1 MTVILKKM
9 IILDNFLSLD
19 SFNNWIKLNTP
30 LTLSKLKE
38 LKAGDAVLLSGK
50 ILSARD
56 AAHKKI
62 VSVLENKNKNLEN
75 NSSNKDLK
83 QKLPIKKL
91 PVNLKNQVIF
101 YMGPSPTPPGK
112 NSGSIGPTTSSRMDI
127 FTEPILKAGAA
138 ATIGKGKR
146 SQETKELFLKYKAV
160 YFIAPGG
167 VAALLAKKVKQI
179 KPIAYQELGPEAIYC
194 IEVENLPVFVAYD
207 IYGGDIFIK

>member
-1 MTVILKKM
+1 MYDKSL
-9 IILDNFLSLD
+9 NNLD
-19 SFNNWIKLNTP
+19 SLNNWIKLNTP
-30 LTLSKLKE
+30 LTLSKLKS

-56 AAHKKI
+56 AAYKKI
-62 VSVLENKNKNLEN
+62 VSVLENKSNNLEN
-75 NSSNKDLK
+75 SSEIKDIK
-83 QKLPIKKL
+83 QKLPI
-91 PVNLKNQVIF
+91 NLRNQIIF

-127 FTEPILKAGAA
+127 FTEPLLKAGII

-146 SQETKELFLKYKAV
+146 SQKTKELFLKYKAV